1 MHACECGPLSSL
13 GAWAAKMR
21 NAASVAFMPVD
32 ARAAGSGATR
42 VLAAALLLSCSQ
54 IEYLMAASPRA
65 LCHGSHMTPNNR
77 ARFTVAP
84 TSS

>member
-1 MHACECGPLSSL
+1 MCARMHACLFVSRISYCTSKR
-13 GAWAAKMR
+13 GACQCTCASMSHSQVFAAKMR

-54 IEYLMAASPRA
+54 IEYLMAA
-65 LCHGSHMTPNNR
+65 
-77 ARFTVAP
+77 
-84 TSS
+84 